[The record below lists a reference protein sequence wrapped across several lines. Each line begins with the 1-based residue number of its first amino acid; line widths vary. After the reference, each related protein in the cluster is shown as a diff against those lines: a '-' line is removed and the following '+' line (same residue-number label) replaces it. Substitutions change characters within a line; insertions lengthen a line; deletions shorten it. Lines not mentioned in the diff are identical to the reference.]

1 MLADIILLAVE
12 GACLIPL
19 AICYMYYVRRTLAVE
34 RVNLYSIFLR
44 VPRPT
49 VVAQAKTE
57 IRLIGEEGGDDDDEP
72 PVSVAVKV
80 LMVALQHMAY

>member
-19 AICYMYYVRRTLAVE
+19 AICYMYWVRRILARD

-57 IRLIGEEGGDDDDEP
+57 IRLVGEEGGDEDELP
-72 PVSVAVKV
+72 KFES
-80 LMVALQHMAY
+80 